1 MNKTENI
8 LTTALEECAEIQ
20 QAISKAMRFGMNAH
34 HPMKPDHTNAHDILT
49 EYYQLQA
56 VMELLQKDG
65 ILPFLPE
72 NEITAIKQ
80 HKLEAMRQY
89 QNISVLNG
97 CLDIRPAV
105 PAKTIE
111 NTRDEILQRM
121 DEFLEEWKHI
131 SQSSVDH
138 FGSKID
144 AMETARHL
152 VDAALTDIIPK
163 ENIKR

>member
-20 QAISKAMRFGMNAH
+20 QAISKAMRFGMNAP

-56 VMELLQKDG
+56 VMELLQKDN
-65 ILPFLPE
+65 ILPILPE
-72 NEITAIKQ
+72 DEITSIKQ

-97 CLDIRPAV
+97 CLDMRPAV
-105 PAKTIE
+105 PAQTVE

-121 DEFLEEWKHI
+121 DEFSEE
-131 SQSSVDH
+131 
-138 FGSKID
+138 
-144 AMETARHL
+144 
-152 VDAALTDIIPK
+152 
-163 ENIKR
+163 

>member
-8 LTTALEECAEIQ
+8 LTTALEECAEVQ

-56 VMELLQKDG
+56 VIELLQKND
-65 ILPFLPE
+65 ILPVLPE
-72 NEITAIKQ
+72 DKITSIKQ
-80 HKLEAMRQY
+80 HKLESMRQY

-111 NTRDEILQRM
+111 TTRDKILQHM

-138 FGSKID
+138 FGGKID
-144 AMETARHL
+144 AMTTARRL
-152 VDAALTDIIPK
+152 VNTALTDIIPK
-163 ENIKR
+163 ENTKR

>member
-65 ILPFLPE
+65 ILPILPE

-111 NTRDEILQRM
+111 NTNTPVQVAPIQEQRFEM
-121 DEFLEEWKHI
+121 YKSDRLFDVT
-131 SQSSVDH
+131 VDVYPSNVGY
-138 FGSKID
+138 GSIGS
-144 AMETARHL
+144 TTPL
-152 VDAALTDIIPK
+152 VTFTGGMSD
-163 ENIKR
+163 

>member
-8 LTTALEECAEIQ
+8 LTTALEECAEVQ

-34 HPMKPDHTNAHDILT
+34 HPMKPDHTNALDILT

-56 VMELLQKDG
+56 VMELLQKDN
-65 ILPFLPE
+65 ILPVLPE
-72 NEITAIKQ
+72 DKITSIKQ

-144 AMETARHL
+144 AMETARRL
-152 VDAALTDIIPK
+152 VNAALTDIVPK
-163 ENIKR
+163 ENKKR